1 MLHDLRYECAY
12 VFGAVCPARDTG
24 VALVLPDA
32 DIPAMNL
39 HLEAISAHVEKDSHA
54 AIIIDGAGWHQE
66 GDKLCV
72 PDNITLVHQPP
83 YAPELNPVENVWEYL
98 RGNKLSNTIYDNYDD
113 ILEKACQ
120 AWMFFANDKEQVAS
134 ITTRQWAKVNL

>member
-1 MLHDLRYECAY
+1 
-12 VFGAVCPARDTG
+12 
-24 VALVLPDA
+24 
-32 DIPAMNL
+32 
-39 HLEAISAHVEKDSHA
+39 
-54 AIIIDGAGWHQE
+54 
-66 GDKLCV
+66 V

-98 RGNKLSNTIYDNYDD
+98 RGNKLSNTIYENYYD

-120 AWMFFANDKEQVAS
+120 AWMFFANDKERVTS